1 MMSSKQWRMLLL
13 LNFTHGLRLRRQLTQ
28 GINSEAKAEVQAD
41 EFNIMNVPD
50 EIDTGSFY
58 KRPKEINAIQ
68 QYEAMM
74 GKPDPV

>member
-1 MMSSKQWRMLLL
+1 
-13 LNFTHGLRLRRQLTQ
+13 
-28 GINSEAKAEVQAD
+28 
-41 EFNIMNVPD
+41 MNVPD
-50 EIDTGSFY
+50 EIDRGSFF